1 MNSKTKTYT
10 LDPEIKKEGDGIIW
24 ARCCHRCLLGPRWNL
39 QIIEITLLGHLK
51 SVSCL
56 FSQGLLCIT
65 EICRTHFKPVI
76 VPHYI
81 NGKLEEMEVMIG
93 NVKVVVVLV
102 GLLTWW

>member
-1 MNSKTKTYT
+1 M
-10 LDPEIKKEGDGIIW
+10 
-24 ARCCHRCLLGPRWNL
+24 
-39 QIIEITLLGHLK
+39 IEITLLGRLK

-56 FSQGLLCIT
+56 SSQDLLCIT
-65 EICRTHFKPVI
+65 EICHMHFEPVI

-81 NGKLEEMEVMIG
+81 NGKHEEMEVIIG